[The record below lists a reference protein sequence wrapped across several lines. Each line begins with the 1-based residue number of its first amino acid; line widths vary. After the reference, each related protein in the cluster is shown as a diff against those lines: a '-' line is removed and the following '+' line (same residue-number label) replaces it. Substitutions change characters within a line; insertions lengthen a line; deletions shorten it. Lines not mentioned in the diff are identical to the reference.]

1 MVLFHDT
8 FLMVNNGNLWID
20 NLYLRVS
27 KQLARPTMA
36 FINLGRADSDPF
48 LTSVNPGDTYITR
61 TTFQPDGRGTTIGI
75 TADTSDCTLLVDGA
89 LIVCELCYS
98 ADSHVPCAHTLGSS
112 FCLPRNCASTHR
124 HWGTLSRTR
133 IDSNRGYS

>member
-27 KQLARPTMA
+27 KKQARPTMA
-36 FINLGRADSDPF
+36 FINLGRADSLADPF

-61 TTFQPDGRGTTIGI
+61 TTFQPDGQGTTIGI
-75 TADTSDCTLLVDGA
+75 TADTSDCTLMVDGA
-89 LIVCELCYS
+89 VSALDPFDSMDSERHPCTCSACPSVC
-98 ADSHVPCAHTLGSS
+98 LGSAQARGIAGRP
-112 FCLPRNCASTHR
+112 CLERC
-124 HWGTLSRTR
+124 
-133 IDSNRGYS
+133 